1 MNTIEST
8 VSDWPGIEIE
18 PHDRGGN
25 EFTLDGREIGHIH
38 GDRLVDIP
46 FTKRIRDVLIEEERA
61 EKHHVVPDSGWI
73 SYHIR
78 SDEDVPGAIWLLRL
92 SYLHHLTV
100 LRKQGQTPDSDAI
113 DVDAELSEL
122 AVSEALRE
130 GFSGVGTS
138 E

>member
-8 VSDWPGIEIE
+8 VSDWSGIEIE

-61 EKHHVVPDSGWI
+61 EKHHVVP
-73 SYHIR
+73 
-78 SDEDVPGAIWLLRL
+78 GAIWLLRL
-92 SYLHHLTV
+92 SYLHHLIV

-122 AVSEALRE
+122 AVSETLWE
-130 GFSGVGTS
+130 VFSGVGTS